1 VKRIFL
7 FKEEKEDILLKIFL
21 KTRNV
26 KLEENTFF
34 LRVMIYFFIFI
45 IYFMRKN

>member
-1 VKRIFL
+1 MFL